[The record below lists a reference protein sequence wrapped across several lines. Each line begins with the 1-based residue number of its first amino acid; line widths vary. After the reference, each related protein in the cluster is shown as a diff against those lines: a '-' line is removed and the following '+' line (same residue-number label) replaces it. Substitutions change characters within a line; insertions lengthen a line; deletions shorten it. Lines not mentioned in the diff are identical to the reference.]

1 LAWRVDGTR
10 AHGPLVAEVAV
21 RLSVLAIQSA
31 DVERVCKAH
40 KVVHTK
46 ARNRLRNKLVHTLLF
61 TYVNLR
67 LINKVKTELGDFL
80 MQALENELGEPARGE
95 HDDTDEE
102 EEDVPDE
109 DEGVAAASGGGGAA
123 AGGALRRRA
132 AAAIGTEPLRINE
145 SKSNTYH
152 RPEEE

>member
-1 LAWRVDGTR
+1 MQKRQLNSTLAWRVDGTR

-46 ARNRLRNKLVHTLLF
+46 ARNRLCNKLMQTLLF

-80 MQALENELGEPARGE
+80 MQALENELCEPARGE

-102 EEDVPDE
+102 EKGVPEE
-109 DEGVAAASGGGGAA
+109 DEGVAAAGGGGGAA
-123 AGGALRRRA
+123 AGGGGGARRRRLL
-132 AAAIGTEPLRINE
+132 GLSRFE
-145 SKSNTYH
+145 
-152 RPEEE
+152 

>member
-1 LAWRVDGTR
+1 
-10 AHGPLVAEVAV
+10 V
-21 RLSVLAIQSA
+21 RLFVLAIQSA

-40 KVVHTK
+40 KVIHNK
-46 ARNRLRNKLVHTLLF
+46 ARNRLLNKFVHMLLF

-102 EEDVPDE
+102 EEGVPEE
-109 DEGVAAASGGGGAA
+109 DKGVAAVGGSGGAA
-123 AGGALRRRA
+123 AGGGA
-132 AAAIGTEPLRINE
+132 AAAGGGG
-145 SKSNTYH
+145 YWD
-152 RPEEE
+152 